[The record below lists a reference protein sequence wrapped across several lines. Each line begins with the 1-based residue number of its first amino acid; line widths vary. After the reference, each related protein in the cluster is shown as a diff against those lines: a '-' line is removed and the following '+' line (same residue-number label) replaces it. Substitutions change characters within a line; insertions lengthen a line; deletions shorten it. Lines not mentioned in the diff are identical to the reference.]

1 MAFIDSHFYL
11 ECRRPTR
18 PRHGAH
24 GQADPLFD
32 PLQRLLITPLWQSL
46 SGLFDLN
53 GRLGFVFLLISGTVA
68 YLLYLRRRRQ
78 GDPETRSFR
87 HFLGGRAVWLH
98 PSALLDYQYY
108 LVRALLHVAVILPVL
123 TLLHPWLLQTGDVQS
138 ALTRLWGERPRL
150 AEASW
155 LMMLY
160 GLGVFLISDF
170 VHYWLHR
177 AFHSR
182 WLWEFHKVHHSA
194 TVMLPPTASRIHLVE
209 KLCEMLVKGS
219 CLALYGGIF
228 HWLCGGTVRP
238 YTLFGI
244 SYLVLIFNAL
254 AANLR
259 HTHIWLSFGPRLE
272 HLLNSPAQHQI
283 HHSRD
288 PRHFNHNFGTNLSL
302 WDWWFGTLYVTSS
315 QPEPLSF
322 GVGPRDNERYSRLSA
337 LILRPFL
344 VTVRKIWRALPRPR
358 KPLVD

>member
-1 MAFIDSHFYL
+1 M
-11 ECRRPTR
+11 
-18 PRHGAH
+18 
-24 GQADPLFD
+24 DPMDRLTLLFD
-32 PLQRLLITPLWQSL
+32 PVQQWLITPLWHCL
-46 SGLFDLN
+46 TGLLDLN
-53 GRLGFVFLLISGTVA
+53 GRLGAPFLLISGTVA
-68 YLLYLRRRRQ
+68 YLLYRHRRRQ
-78 GDPETRSFR
+78 GDPGARSFAG
-87 HFLGGRAVWLH
+87 FLGGRAVWLH

-108 LVRALLHVAVILPVL
+108 LVRALLHVALILPIL
-123 TLLHPWLLQTGDVQS
+123 ALLHPWLLQAEDVQS

-160 GLGVFLISDF
+160 GLGVFLISDL

-194 TVMLPPTASRIHLVE
+194 TVMVPPTASRIHLVE
-209 KLCEMLVKGS
+209 KLCEMLAKGS
-219 CLALYGGIF
+219 CLALYAGAF

-238 YTLFGI
+238 YTLFGV
-244 SYLVLIFNAL
+244 SYLVLVFNSL

-259 HTHIWLSFGPRLE
+259 HTHVWLSFGPVIE
-272 HLLNSPAQHQI
+272 HVFNSPAQHQI

-322 GVGPRDNERYSRLSA
+322 GVGPRDNERYSRLSV

-344 VTVRKIWRALPRPR
+344 VTARKLWRALPHPR
-358 KPLVD
+358 GRNALAD

>member
-1 MAFIDSHFYL
+1 M
-11 ECRRPTR
+11 
-18 PRHGAH
+18 
-24 GQADPLFD
+24 
-32 PLQRLLITPLWQSL
+32 
-46 SGLFDLN
+46 
-53 GRLGFVFLLISGTVA
+53 V
-68 YLLYLRRRRQ
+68 
-78 GDPETRSFR
+78 
-87 HFLGGRAVWLH
+87 
-98 PSALLDYQYY
+98 
-108 LVRALLHVAVILPVL
+108 
-123 TLLHPWLLQTGDVQS
+123 
-138 ALTRLWGERPRL
+138 
-150 AEASW
+150 
-155 LMMLY
+155 
-160 GLGVFLISDF
+160 
-170 VHYWLHR
+170 
-177 AFHSR
+177 
-182 WLWEFHKVHHSA
+182 
-194 TVMLPPTASRIHLVE
+194 PPTASRIHLVE

-344 VTVRKIWRALPRPR
+344 VTVRKIWRALPPQAAGGLSKAHKHNATLRWR
-358 KPLVD
+358 CCWRTWLRRFGAGRGSGRRR